1 MGRFLVW
8 VLLLPIILYVAWLFG
23 CKLSEF
29 FARRKLRRAYRQ
41 NASDLMGENG
51 NLNEDGY
58 VEKHLVSIS
67 RWKAIQLGF
76 FTFVMPVALL
86 ITLIW
91 HSTNH

>member
-29 FARRKLRRAYRQ
+29 FARRKLRRTFRQ
-41 NASDLMGENG
+41 EAPDLNG
-51 NLNEDGY
+51 DDRNLNEDDY

-76 FTFVMPVALL
+76 FTFVIPVALL